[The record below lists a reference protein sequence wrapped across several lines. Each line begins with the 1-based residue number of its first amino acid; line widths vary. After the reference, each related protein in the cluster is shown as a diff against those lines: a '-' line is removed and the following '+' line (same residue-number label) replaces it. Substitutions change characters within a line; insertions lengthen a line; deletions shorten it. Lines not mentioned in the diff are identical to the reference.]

1 MTAGVGV
8 GPLEA
13 ARIGW
18 RRARSFNGLNRGARS
33 PAGAL
38 LAPWWWPVE
47 TLLVAVDAGNVRTLG
62 GASMTL
68 SDGTRRRSWP
78 LVVIAGCLVALEFG
92 VMLAVAIA
100 LPFGAGLTGS
110 PAVVGFVAAF
120 GFLAAPLLVD
130 GAARLRTH
138 LRAGPRVRF
147 LNRERNDL
155 ARRTNRPVYV
165 MSSFVRSTRPGEG
178 SRLLRA
184 LQAEWERTGVV
195 VLLHPANE
203 ALADYYAR
211 HGAAPDGDTRAV
223 MRFNSEPAITA

>member
-1 MTAGVGV
+1 MGAGPV
-8 GPLEA
+8 EA

-47 TLLVAVDAGNVRTLG
+47 TLLVASNAGNVRTLG

-68 SDGTRRRSWP
+68 SDGTRRPSWP
-78 LVVIAGCLVALEFG
+78 LVVAAGFLAALEFG

-100 LPFGAGLTGS
+100 LPLALGLAGS
-110 PAVVGFVAAF
+110 PAVVGFVAVF
-120 GFLAAPLLVD
+120 GVLAAPLLLDSV
-130 GAARLRTH
+130 ARWCAH
-138 LRAGPRVRF
+138 LRAGPRVRS
-147 LNRERNDL
+147 LATERSDL
-155 ARRTNRPVYV
+155 ARRTDRPVYV

-184 LQAEWERTGVV
+184 LQGEWQRTGAV
-195 VLLHPANE
+195 VLLHPANK
-203 ALADYYAR
+203 ALADYYSR
-211 HGAAPDGDTRAV
+211 QGAEQDGDTHAV
-223 MRFNSEPAITA
+223 MRFGDRPAVTA